1 MKQLLIISILLM
13 FCFTGQAQIW
23 GEIFNQKKTQKKYLI
38 EQVAALQVY
47 ARYLQKG
54 YTIARDG
61 IQSVQSIRKGDFNLH
76 SNFFTSLGLMN
87 PRIRQYTKVAD
98 ILLMQVNIAKKTGT
112 TIRQCRES
120 KQLTYTEINYL
131 QSVFTR
137 LLEDCAQS
145 LDELADVIGN
155 NRLQMKDDE
164 RIKRIDAIYRDM
176 QDKQVFVQSFSHSA
190 SGLTIQRNTEAT
202 EINISRKLNGVQ

>member
-1 MKQLLIISILLM
+1 MKHLLIILMLLI
-13 FCFTGQAQIW
+13 FCFPGHAQTW

-38 EQVAALQVY
+38 EQISALQVY
-47 ARYLQKG
+47 AGYLQKG

-61 IQSVQSIRKGDFNLH
+61 IQTVQSIRKGDFNLH
-76 SNFFTSLGLMN
+76 SNFFASLGLMN
-87 PRIRQYTKVAD
+87 PRIRQYAKVAD
-98 ILLMQVNIAKKTGT
+98 ILLMQVNIAKQAAA

-120 KQLTYTEINYL
+120 NQLTHTEINYL
-131 QSVFTR
+131 QSVFNR

-164 RIKRIDAIYRDM
+164 RIKRIDAIYTEM

-190 SGLTIQRNTEAT
+190 NGLTIQRNTEAV
-202 EINISRKLNGVQ
+202 EIIISRKLNGVQ